1 MFTNEYIMDRKR
13 YNKWATPKFWKL
25 PVFYVYCFI
34 FAAGIFGWIY
44 FEKVNAPVRWQTIG
58 AFLTFVAVYRGI
70 FFRWMH
76 ADKTFRVT
84 RARYFDGKNWSC
96 KVIIGCKDI
105 SLYINGKMNNKVAWS
120 DIEKF
125 EEARS
130 YYKLA
135 VADSNEGVILDK
147 ECFTKGDADSFKQWM
162 RDCHPEVVYG
172 SIESAFDK

>member
-1 MFTNEYIMDRKR
+1 M
-13 YNKWATPKFWKL
+13 
-25 PVFYVYCFI
+25 
-34 FAAGIFGWIY
+34 
-44 FEKVNAPVRWQTIG
+44 
-58 AFLTFVAVYRGI
+58 
-70 FFRWMH
+70 
-76 ADKTFRVT
+76 
-84 RARYFDGKNWSC
+84 
-96 KVIIGCKDI
+96 
-105 SLYINGKMNNKVAWS
+105 YINGKINNKVAWS

-162 RDCHPEVVYG
+162 RDSHPEVVYG